1 MTIEEIKALSEDEIQ
16 TRKSEIKVI
25 LDNVINGEDLTT
37 NVDDLE
43 VERKALDE
51 RLSEIRSENEAKK
64 NDIQAVID
72 GEGIA
77 VREDL
82 NPKQE
87 ATKMS
92 DVKEIRNS
100 AAYIDAFAEALKTG
114 DFTECRSILTENAT
128 DGTVAVP
135 TFIEEKI
142 VTAWEK
148 SEIFQRVGK
157 VSYKGNLKVGFE
169 ISGTAAV
176 VHVEGTDAP
185 SEEVLTLG
193 AIEIVPQFIK
203 KWITVSDEVMS
214 LRGQAFLDY
223 IYDEIAYKIVKK
235 AEDLVIAAIIAAV
248 GASSATVAGQATISG
263 DVSKAT
269 ILNAIAAT
277 SDEARDLVV
286 IMNKSTWAA
295 FKALETVNTGD
306 PFNGLPV
313 LFNNTLDSYSE
324 ASADEEYAIVGDLG
338 FGARINLPDG
348 NEVKFVFDDK
358 SLAESDLVKIV
369 GKLYAGIGIVAPNAF
384 CVITKPDS
392 EG

>member
-1 MTIEEIKALSEDEIQ
+1 MTLEEIKALSEDEIK
-16 TRKSEIKVI
+16 TRKSEIDSILEKV
-25 LDNVINGEDLTT
+25 VSGEDTETDVNAL
-37 NVDDLE
+37 NEE
-43 VERKALDE
+43 VRAMDE
-51 RLSEIRSENEAKK
+51 RLVELRKVAEEKK
-64 NDIQAVID
+64 DDLKAVID
-72 GEGIA
+72 GEGVE
-77 VREDL
+77 VRNDL
-82 NPKQE
+82 EPKME
-87 ATKMS
+87 AKKMA

-100 AAYIDAFAEALKTG
+100 GAYIDAFAEALKTG
-114 DFTECRSILTENAT
+114 DFTECRSLLTENGT
-128 DGTVAVP
+128 NGTVVVP

-142 VTAWEK
+142 LTAWEK
-148 SEIFQRVGK
+148 SEIFSRVGK
-157 VSYKGNLKVGFE
+157 VNYKGNLKIGFE
-169 ISGTAAV
+169 ISGTDAV
-176 VHVEGTDAP
+176 VHAEGADAP
-185 SEEVLTLG
+185 AEEVLTLG
-193 AIEIVPQFIK
+193 AVEIIPSNIK

-223 IYDEIAYKIVKK
+223 IYDEITYKIIKK
-235 AEDLVIAAIIAAV
+235 AENLVIAAIVAAV
-248 GASSATVAGQATISG
+248 GSSTSTKAGQATISG
-263 DVSKAT
+263 GVAKTT

-277 SDEARDLVV
+277 SDEATDLVV
-286 IMNKSTWAA
+286 IMNKQTWAA
-295 FKALETVNTGD
+295 FKALETVNDGD

-313 LFNNTLDSYSE
+313 LFNNSLDSYDS